1 MVGDP
6 SITVVSSLALK
17 GVLEDFR
24 PAFERRLASRL
35 DLRFDATQA
44 ILAQIE
50 DLRADL
56 LVLTAAAL
64 EELRDSGKV
73 AQVRALGSSGVGIAV
88 RAGAPK
94 PDIGSVDALKRALAA
109 ASSVA
114 HSKVGASGIYFSELL
129 QRLDIPLRKRIVVEK
144 GPVGLV
150 VAAGE
155 AELGVQQ
162 LCELAPVPGIDIVG
176 PLPHP
181 LQKLTHFAAGIP
193 ARASNPEGALAL
205 LHLLGSEAARAAMKR
220 GGIAPAQS

>member
-1 MVGDP
+1 MADVPG
-6 SITVVSSLALK
+6 IAVVSSLALK
-17 GVLEDFR
+17 GVLEEFR

-44 ILAQIE
+44 ILAQIKE
-50 DLRADL
+50 LRADL
-56 LVLTAAAL
+56 LVLTAEAL
-64 EELRDSGKV
+64 EELRNSGAV

-114 HSKVGASGIYFSELL
+114 HSKAGASGIYFSELL
-129 QRLDIPLRKRIVVEK
+129 QRLDIPLKRRIVVEK

-150 VAAGE
+150 VASGE

-176 PLPHP
+176 PLPDP
-181 LQKLTHFAAGIP
+181 LQRLTHFAAGIP
-193 ARASNPEGALAL
+193 RNAANPNGALAL
-205 LHLLGSEAARAAMKR
+205 MQLLRSDAARAAMVK
-220 GGIAPAQS
+220 GGLQPS